1 MGYINGAASD
11 PLRVLDTQLS
21 GYLLAIAIAAV
32 LPALRLALDRAVLT
46 VRLPVVCAMLRISEA
61 CAGDAMQACH
71 AWCSCFK
78 QGMGSLQACRRKAV
92 YCTCCCFYT
101 GISVNMFTKPAAT
114 WAVDAVSAA

>member
-1 MGYINGAASD
+1 MSRPQTWGTSTGQPPILCGCWTHSYPAS
-11 PLRVLDTQLS
+11 
-21 GYLLAIAIAAV
+21 LLAIAIAAV

-92 YCTCCCFYT
+92 
-101 GISVNMFTKPAAT
+101 
-114 WAVDAVSAA
+114 